1 VAVTWAGETIFGP
14 LTYYARAAQPPLLRA
29 LHPDSW
35 GQGASQLAHLALHR
49 FVGPSCHIY
58 PSALGVLKTKS
69 LDSFAC
75 PMDLPTLGGFDLVGL
90 DGGWGLRV
98 DTFPLPSVRNFA
110 AAIVG
115 PLKVSRIS
123 RRDLRAV
130 SSAS

>member
-1 VAVTWAGETIFGP
+1 MPARPSPLFSARFTLTAGF
-14 LTYYARAAQPPLLRA
+14 
-29 LHPDSW
+29 
-35 GQGASQLAHLALHR
+35 QGASQLAHLALHR